1 MKGFD
6 AASWEEGAR
15 RTDATRET
23 WDAQTHA
30 AAWSEPVTGSADV
43 AVDRTVEL
51 YTTQLHQTWFDLI
64 GNVSARLGS
73 DASKMRS
80 TGANYAETEDNAVQ
94 ANHRFWEET

>member
-15 RTDATRET
+15 RTDAARES
-23 WDAQTHA
+23 WDAGTHA

-43 AVDRTVEL
+43 AVDRTIEQQ
-51 YTTQLHQTWFDLI
+51 TTALHQEWFDLI
-64 GNVSARLGS
+64 GNLSARLGS

-80 TGANYAETEDNAVQ
+80 TGANYAQTEDNAMQ
-94 ANHRFWEET
+94 ANQRFWEGT